1 MRPVHALSALIA
13 TPHSA
18 HPGTRTTWQRK
29 AWRAGLALALW
40 GGSAWVQAQAPT
52 PSPGDSLTTIHG
64 PGNGAIALPALGE
77 TSGQDLSAAAERKLG
92 DRIMRS
98 ILSDPDVLDDPMLV
112 EYLDVLW
119 QSLLTSARQRGDIT
133 SELDQSHAWEP
144 FLVRDR
150 SVNAFALPGG
160 YIGVHLGLIAMTSTP
175 DELASVLAHELSHV
189 TQRHIARMI
198 GQQSRTSWVGI
209 ASLLLGMLAASRN
222 PAAAQAMIYGGQAV
236 AIQGQLNFSRDM
248 EREADRVG
256 FGVLNDAGYDPGG
269 MALMFEHLQQASR
282 LNDDGSYPY
291 LRTHPLT
298 TERIGDARARLGVG
312 GWDAARMALSIG
324 PGSSRLAAWHALMAA
339 RSRVLMDTRSIAQE
353 NLVGLTPKAGSP
365 ALVATATH
373 YTRAVALQR
382 SGALAKAQ
390 QALDDAR
397 NAGKTLPADQQA
409 VLQRVLWLTQAEA
422 QLQGQ
427 QAEAAAQTLARGAV
441 AGSADGDQTSRP
453 TVRFVVRSVVRLEAR
468 PELLLAARA
477 ALALPEPPNRQ
488 AVLNDA
494 AARLQTHLSVHAHDA
509 AAWSLLSS
517 VWQRLNQPIRAV
529 RADAEASA
537 ALGDL
542 TGAIDRVIGAQ
553 RRFRQPDAASIIELS
568 VMDSRLR
575 AWQRQWRED
584 VRDDGGR

>member
-1 MRPVHALSALIA
+1 MWGSTLS
-13 TPHSA
+13 
-18 HPGTRTTWQRK
+18 
-29 AWRAGLALALW
+29 
-40 GGSAWVQAQAPT
+40 QAQSISAPQ
-52 PSPGDSLTTIHG
+52 PSGTNT
-64 PGNGAIALPALGE
+64 AIALPALGDA
-77 TSGQDLSAAAERKLG
+77 SGQDLSAAAERKLG

-98 ILSDPDVLDDPMLV
+98 ILSDPDVIDDPMVL

-119 QSLLTSARQRGDIT
+119 QSLLASARQRGDIT
-133 SELDQSHAWEP
+133 AELEQSHAWEP

-150 SVNAFALPGG
+150 TVNAFALPGG

-209 ASLLLGMLAASRN
+209 TSLLLGILAASRN

-236 AIQGQLNFSRDM
+236 SIQGQLNFSRDM

-298 TERIGDARARLGVG
+298 TERIGDARARLGIA
-312 GWDAARMALSIG
+312 GWDAARMSLAIG
-324 PGSSRLAAWHALMAA
+324 PGTSRLAAWHALMAA
-339 RSRVLMDTRSIAQE
+339 RSRVLMDTRSVALE
-353 NLVGLTPKAGSP
+353 NLVGLSPKAGTP
-365 ALVATATH
+365 PLTAAVTH

-390 QALDDAR
+390 QALDEAR
-397 NAGKTLPADQQA
+397 NAGQSLPAEQQA
-409 VLQRVLWLTQAEA
+409 VLQRVLWLTQSDL

-427 QAEAAAQTLARGAV
+427 QADAAAHTLAHGPGA
-441 AGSADGDQTSRP
+441 APQAAK
-453 TVRFVVRSVVRLEAR
+453 SVVRLDAR
-468 PELLLAARA
+468 PELLMSARI

-494 AARLQTHLSVHAHDA
+494 AARLQTHLSMHAHDA

-537 ALGDL
+537 AIGDL
-542 TGAIDRVIGAQ
+542 PGAIDRVLGAQ
-553 RRFRQPDAASIIELS
+553 KRFRQPDAASIIELS

-575 AWQRQWRED
+575 AWQRR
-584 VRDDGGR
+584 

>member
-1 MRPVHALSALIA
+1 MVKKAAPMTWRRPLLTLLSAALLLGQ
-13 TPHSA
+13 PLGVA
-18 HPGTRTTWQRK
+18 H
-29 AWRAGLALALW
+29 
-40 GGSAWVQAQAPT
+40 AQV
-52 PSPGDSLTTIHG
+52 
-64 PGNGAIALPALGE
+64 NLPALGD
-77 TSGQDLSAAAERKLG
+77 SVSDDLGIGAERRFGDQVMRQIKLDPDYLDDPLILEYVQNIWKPLVDASRKLG
-92 DRIMRS
+92 NIGDDTVDRF
-98 ILSDPDVLDDPMLV
+98 
-112 EYLDVLW
+112 
-119 QSLLTSARQRGDIT
+119 
-133 SELDQSHAWEP
+133 AWEI
-144 FLVRDR
+144 FLVRDK

-160 YIGVHLGLIAMTSTP
+160 FVGVHLGLLAITSSR
-175 DELASVLAHELSHV
+175 DELASVLGHELSHV
-189 TQRHIARMI
+189 TQRHIARRI
-198 GQQSRTSWVGI
+198 AGDSRTGLVATAGMI
-209 ASLLLGMLAASRN
+209 LGLIAASKAGSVDLAN
-222 PAAAQAMIYGGQAV
+222 AAIIGGQAAAQQAS
-236 AIQGQLNFSRDM
+236 LNFSRDM

-256 FGVLNDAGYDPGG
+256 FGVLSDAGYDPGG

-324 PGSSRLAAWHALMAA
+324 PGSSRLAALHALMAA

-353 NLVGLTPKAGSP
+353 NLLGLMPKPGSP
-365 ALVATATH
+365 ALSAAVTH

-397 NAGKTLPADQQA
+397 SAGKALPAEQQV
-409 VLQRVLWLTQAEA
+409 VLQRVLWLTQIEA

-427 QAEAAAQTLARGAV
+427 QPEAAAQTLSHE
-441 AGSADGDQTSRP
+441 AGIGSVDGGP
-453 TVRFVVRSVVRLEAR
+453 TTRLPVRSVVRLEAR
-468 PELLLAARA
+468 PELLLAARV

-488 AVLNDA
+488 SVLNDV
-494 AARLQTHLSVHAHDA
+494 AARLQTHLSVHAQDA

-542 TGAIDRVIGAQ
+542 AGAIDRVIGAQ
-553 RRFRQPDAASIIELS
+553 KRFRQPDAASIIELS

>member
-1 MRPVHALSALIA
+1 MS
-13 TPHSA
+13 
-18 HPGTRTTWQRK
+18 
-29 AWRAGLALALW
+29 
-40 GGSAWVQAQAPT
+40 PT
-52 PSPGDSLTTIHG
+52 PVA
-64 PGNGAIALPALGE
+64 GNGAIALPALGE

-98 ILSDPDVLDDPMLV
+98 ILSDPDVIDDPMVL

-119 QSLLTSARQRGDIT
+119 QSLLKSARQRGDIT
-133 SELDQSHAWEP
+133 PELEQSHAWEP

-150 SVNAFALPGG
+150 TVNAFALPGG
-160 YIGVHLGLIAMTSTP
+160 YIGVHLGLIAMTSAP

-209 ASLLLGMLAASRN
+209 ASLLLGVLAASRN

-256 FGVLNDAGYDPGG
+256 FGVLSEAGYDPGG

-339 RSRVLMDTRSIAQE
+339 RSRVLMDSRSVAQE

-365 ALVATATH
+365 ALSAAVTH

-397 NAGKTLPADQQA
+397 NAGKTLPAQQQA

-427 QAEAAAQTLARGAV
+427 QAEAAAQTLAHEPVTAATAVPDGAQ
-441 AGSADGDQTSRP
+441 APRTS
-453 TVRFVVRSVVRLEAR
+453 VRSVVRLEAR
-468 PELLLAARA
+468 PELLLAARV

-488 AVLNDA
+488 AALNDV

-542 TGAIDRVIGAQ
+542 PGAIDRVIGAQ
-553 RRFRQPDAASIIELS
+553 KRFRQPDAASIIELS

-584 VRDDGGR
+584 VREDGGR